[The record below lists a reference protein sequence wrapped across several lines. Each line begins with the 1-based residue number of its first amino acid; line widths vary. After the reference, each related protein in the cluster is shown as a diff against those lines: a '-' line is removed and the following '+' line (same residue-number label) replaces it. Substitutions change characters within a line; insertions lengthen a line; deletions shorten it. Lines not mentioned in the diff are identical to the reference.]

1 MNKNINF
8 LKIFSRTSVG
18 EFPNYALNCSFV
30 LVRYKQINRQ
40 MVNCVF
46 LIKKVDNHIAY
57 YTLKC
62 EKTYTPWYNAVLRG
76 FQEDD
81 CFQQLSLNIKSM
93 PCVFKVSLGI
103 INQWSLYCR
112 TFTSFIL
119 YTPSLSLK
127 LV

>member
-40 MVNCVF
+40 MVKLCIPN
-46 LIKKVDNHIAY
+46 KKGRQSYCLLHI
-57 YTLKC
+57 KC

-112 TFTSFIL
+112 RFTSFIL